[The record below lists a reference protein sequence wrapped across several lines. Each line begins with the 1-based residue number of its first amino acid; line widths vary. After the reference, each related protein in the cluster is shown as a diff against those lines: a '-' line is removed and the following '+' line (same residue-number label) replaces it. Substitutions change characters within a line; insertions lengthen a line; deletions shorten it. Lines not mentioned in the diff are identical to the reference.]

1 MTLDY
6 GLLDGVLVWNYAN
19 GNILSIGL
27 SKIAYSLSLPFVGV
41 LFDLKK
47 GRLRSLI
54 TICAMFLVARRCLR
68 RKRRRECPAAA
79 FIAGIYG
86 SFYLMYLSA
95 SFMRV
100 APQDVLPGDRCKYG
114 KGHQLSCGRFGRA
127 VRTSPL

>member
-47 GRLRSLI
+47 GRLRSLW
-54 TICAMFLVARRCLR
+54 
-68 RKRRRECPAAA
+68 
-79 FIAGIYG
+79 
-86 SFYLMYLSA
+86 S
-95 SFMRV
+95 
-100 APQDVLPGDRCKYG
+100 
-114 KGHQLSCGRFGRA
+114 
-127 VRTSPL
+127 